1 MSTSF
6 EARFS
11 TTRLS
16 LPELLGRIEAALPE
30 CGLRFF
36 GAVARLQPSNGWP
49 TVAGLDFASVASLAE
64 AAKLAEPWWGLG
76 IECVSDVL
84 LEGMGRSDAV
94 EVYLNVFRSPEGSWT
109 MSYLESSA
117 ATDHRVASEDAA
129 KNLVAIQL
137 AMCEAGRFELSIYEE
152 QDHERDPVPTLR
164 SVEVAIKR
172 AGADPSAGDLSVVV
186 STKVI
191 DHARARRLAGK
202 RAGDVKVSANGYV
215 VFPFL
220 APAGA

>member
-16 LPELLGRIEAALPE
+16 LSDLLTRVEAALPD

-36 GAVARLQPSNGWP
+36 GAITRLESDNGWP
-49 TVAGLDFASVASLAE
+49 TVAGLDFAAVDSLAD
-64 AAKLAEPWWGLG
+64 AAKAAATWWGLG

-84 LEGMGRSDAV
+84 LAGMGRSDAV
-94 EVYLNVFRSPEGSWT
+94 EVYLNVFRDPEGRLT
-109 MSYLESSA
+109 MSYLESGA

-129 KNLVAIQL
+129 KSLVAIQIAL
-137 AMCEAGRFELSIYEE
+137 CDAGHFELSIYDE

-164 SVEVAIKR
+164 NAEVAIRR
-172 AGADPSAGDLSVVV
+172 AASDLSAGDLSVVV
-186 STKVI
+186 SSSAV
-191 DHARARRLAGK
+191 DHARARHLAGP
-202 RAGDVKVSANGYV
+202 RAAEVKLSANGYT

-220 APAGA
+220 SRAGA